1 MARYASAFS
10 LRLPKLDLG
19 TVRPLRN
26 FSLISKRVDECVK
39 IAGRHLASAHHEAG
53 AWFRCAPKRARGPNQ
68 VCATGD
74 NAGCI
79 ELASLSPWHGGSSI
93 FAAG

>member
-26 FSLISKRVDECVK
+26 FSLISKRVDERVK
-39 IAGRHLASAHHEAG
+39 IAGKHLAFAHHEAG
-53 AWFRCAPKRARGPNQ
+53 AWFRCAPKRALPSLMRKVI
-68 VCATGD
+68 VCRVDENSAMAPG
-74 NAGCI
+74 
-79 ELASLSPWHGGSSI
+79 
-93 FAAG
+93 